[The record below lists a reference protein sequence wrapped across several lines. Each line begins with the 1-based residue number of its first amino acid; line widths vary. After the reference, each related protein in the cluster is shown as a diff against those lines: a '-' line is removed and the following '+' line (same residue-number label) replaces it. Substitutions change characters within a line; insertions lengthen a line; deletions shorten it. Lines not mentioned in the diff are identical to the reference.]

1 MALAKQIGN
10 VSFAQGLAQNLDPKQ
25 VVAGRFLAIEN
36 CRWDKE
42 GRVRKR
48 YGYDRLGPALGTIY
62 RHVGRALAQYR
73 DELFAFDGEKG
84 YSYDSRNGSWYDKG
98 AVPSVAASQTPIV
111 RTTGTQWNP
120 DFAECNGLQLFV
132 WDGLGG
138 VWAAVRDAT
147 TGLFVYPPTLQTAGG
162 MRPKAA
168 AIGNHLVLFYVIN
181 ATESLYRV
189 NFNVATPG
197 TPEAPVLVTNSMAVG
212 QCHYDVCTDANGNK
226 LFVVYNKTGSLV
238 ALLSIDKWLVV
249 STEETMAGAAT
260 LLSVSILANG
270 YGNVFIASYSGTGT
284 RFAVYTQTLAQA
296 VPPTAI
302 ETIANVVSITAASVI
317 ADPIPLYVAQVYYTI
332 SAAAKSNYLV
342 RKVTVT
348 GATPGTPA
356 VWNRSVG
363 LAGKAFAYGAKVYVP
378 VVYDSIDGDAWQDT
392 YFVMN
397 EDTKVIARI
406 LSGNAGGHV
415 TSSLLPESSVVGD
428 VVSFACR
435 AKTLLTTDVTGATPF
450 YSTTGVNLCS
460 LDFGDAQRTF
470 GHAEMARTLFM
481 AGACPQAYDG
491 DRWVEDGFHV
501 FPGKLT
507 CSGSSGAYSS
517 QYVAVYE
524 WTDAQGQLHRS
535 CTSVAATQL
544 QAAPIDSGH
553 AATITVPTLRITDKT
568 NVSVVLYRTLANID
582 VSSQV
587 FYRVS
592 SIASPTLSVKTAD
605 TVSFTDAVTD
615 AALVAGAQLY
625 TTGGVLENAAPP
637 PTTFLAIHQ
646 GRLYAVHAEDPLT
659 LWYSKML
666 VPGWPVEWSD
676 YLTIPVDARGGG
688 VTGLASLEDKL
699 VIFKESAVFV
709 MAGTEA
715 DDTGANSSLSS
726 IRLVCTDVGCSE
738 PKSIVRVQD
747 GLVFKA
753 EKGLYKLDLGLAL
766 SRVGAAVEDYD
777 VDEITSAVML
787 EDAHEVRFT
796 TTESRVLV
804 LNTENGQ
811 WGTDT
816 EIDAAD
822 AILWQG
828 VYTYIHPIGEVRT
841 ETPGEYSDCGSP
853 IRRRI
858 VTSWLAFAGLQGYQ
872 RLYRLMFLGDYQ
884 SQHTLKMSLA
894 YDYDPT
900 PSQEVSLDPTTVITP
915 TYFGSASFFGGD
927 AVFGGEYPLYQFRL
941 HATRQ
946 KCQAVQII
954 IEENQATPSAAGTW
968 SAIAFEI
975 GVKRGLNK
983 RPTATL
989 T

>member
-10 VSFAQGLAQNLDPKQ
+10 VNFAQGLAQHLDPKQ
-25 VVAGRFLAIEN
+25 VVAGRFLEIEN

-48 YGYDRLGPALGTIY
+48 FGYGRLGPALGT
-62 RHVGRALAQYR
+62 GRALAQYR
-73 DELFAFDGEKG
+73 DELFAFDGESG
-84 YSYDSRNGSWYDKG
+84 YSYDSLNGAWYDKG
-98 AVPSVAASQTPIV
+98 AVPSVAASQEPIV
-111 RTTGTQWNP
+111 RTTGTQTSP
-120 DFAECNGLQLFV
+120 DFAEANGLQLFV
-132 WDGLGG
+132 WEESG
-138 VWAAVRDAT
+138 VWAAVRDAV
-147 TGLFVYPPTLQTAGG
+147 TGLFVYPPTLQSATGV
-162 MRPKAA
+162 RPKAA
-168 AIGNHLVLFYVIN
+168 AIGNHLVLFYVV
-181 ATESLYRV
+181 TSTTSLYRV
-189 NFNVATPG
+189 NFNIALPG
-197 TPEAPVLVTNSMAVG
+197 TPDAAVLVTNSMASA
-212 QCHYDVCTDANGNK
+212 QCHYDVCTDGNK
-226 LFVVYNKTGSLV
+226 LFIVYNKTGSLV
-238 ALLSIDKWLVV
+238 AILSLNRWL
-249 STEETMAGAAT
+249 SASAEETMAGAAT
-260 LLSVSILANG
+260 LLSVSVLAEG

-284 RFAVYTQTLAQA
+284 RFAVYTTDLAVVTA
-296 VPPTAI
+296 PTAI
-302 ETIANVVSITAASVI
+302 ETIANVVSITAGSVLEE
-317 ADPIPLYVAQVYYTI
+317 PIPLNVAQVFYTV

-356 VWNRSVG
+356 VWNRSIG
-363 LAGKAFAYGAKVYVP
+363 LAGKAFARGSKVYVP
-378 VVYDSIDGDAWQDT
+378 VVYDSNDGDAWQDT
-392 YFVMN
+392 YFVMD
-397 EDTKVIARI
+397 EDAKVVARI

-415 TSSLLPESSVVGD
+415 TSSLLPESVVAGD

-435 AKTLLTTDVTGATPF
+435 AKTLLTTDVTGLAPF
-450 YSTTGVNLCS
+450 FSTLGVNLCS
-460 LDFGDAQRTF
+460 LDFGDLQTTF
-470 GHAEMARTLFM
+470 GHAEMARTLFV

-501 FPGKLT
+501 YPDGLA
-507 CSGSSGAYSS
+507 CSGSTAGYSY
-517 QYVAVYE
+517 QYIAVYE

-535 CTSVAATQL
+535 CTSVPATQL

-553 AATITVPTLRITDKT
+553 AATITVPTLRITDKA
-568 NVSVVLYRTLANID
+568 NVSIVLYRTLANID

-605 TVSFTDAVTD
+605 TVTFTDAVTD

-625 TTGGVLENAAPP
+625 TTGGVLENASPP
-637 PTTFLAIHQ
+637 PTSFLGIHQ

-659 LWYSKML
+659 LWYSKVL

-688 VTGLASLEDKL
+688 VTGFASLEDKL
-699 VIFKESAVFV
+699 VLFKASAVFV
-709 MAGTEA
+709 MAGSEA
-715 DDTGANSSLSS
+715 DDTGANSSLSPT
-726 IRLVCTDVGCSE
+726 RLISTDVGCSE

-747 GLVFKA
+747 GLIFKS
-753 EKGLYKLDLGLAL
+753 EKGIYKLDLGLTL
-766 SRVGAAVEDYD
+766 SRIGAAVTDYD
-777 VDEITSAVML
+777 GDEITSAVML

-816 EIDAAD
+816 QVDAAD

-828 VYTYIHPIGEVRT
+828 VYTYVHPLGEVRT
-841 ETPGEYSDCGSP
+841 ETPDEYSDCGSP

-884 SQHTLKMSLA
+884 SQHTLKVSLA

-915 TYFGSASFFGGD
+915 TFFGSSSFFGGD
-927 AVFGGEYPLYQFRL
+927 AVFGGEFPLYQFRL

-954 IEENQATPSAAGTW
+954 VEESQVTPSAAGTW

-975 GVKRGLNK
+975 GAKRGFNK
-983 RPTATL
+983 QPLATL